1 MDLFPILVGLLV
13 AGTLMSVVFYF
24 QGKSPGVRKRLPL
37 VTKSDMVR
45 TEVGKHYLPMPL
57 IRKLEDIFGL
67 RKDNPRIKEL
77 KLTLLRAG
85 FTSDRAVSVVMGFKL
100 GLPLVLPILAS
111 QFLFKQ
117 EMSKINLLLAFY
129 VLFVSGYF
137 LPNLVLGRLVESRKK
152 KIRGGLPDTLD
163 LMVVCVEAGQGL
175 NAALKR
181 VAEEMMFIHPTIAQ
195 EVLMVNLEISA
206 GMDREQAL
214 RNLGDR
220 TGLDE
225 MISLCNILIQSER
238 FGTSIAQ
245 TLRVQSDILRTS
257 RRQKLEELA
266 AKTPVKLL
274 FPLLLLILPAIMV
287 VILGPAVI
295 RISEN
300 LFKQ

>member
-1 MDLFPILVGLLV
+1 MDLLPILVGLLL
-13 AGTLMSVVFYF
+13 AGTLISVVFYF
-24 QGKSPGVRKRLPL
+24 QGGKSGVRERLSL
-37 VTKSDMVR
+37 ATKSDMVR
-45 TEVGKHYLPMPL
+45 TQVEKHYLPL
-57 IRKLEDIFGL
+57 SVVNKLEEVLGL
-67 RKDNPRIKEL
+67 KKDSARMKEL

-85 FTSDRAVSVVMGFKL
+85 FSSDRAMSIFMGFKL

-111 QFLFKQ
+111 HFLFKQ
-117 EMSKINLLLAFY
+117 EMSEINLLLAFY
-129 VLFVSGYF
+129 VLFMSGYY
-137 LPNLVLGRLVESRKK
+137 LPNLVLARLVESRKK
-152 KIRGGLPDTLD
+152 KIKEGLPDSLD

-181 VAEEMMFIHPTIAQ
+181 VAEEMLLLHPTIAQ
-195 EVLMVNLEISA
+195 ELLMVNLEIHA

-220 TGLDE
+220 CGLDE
-225 MISLCNILIQSER
+225 VVSLCNILIQSER

-245 TLRVQSDILRTS
+245 TLRVQSDILRS
-257 RRQKLEELA
+257 NRRQKLEELA

-300 LFKQ
+300 LFQP

>member
-1 MDLFPILVGLLV
+1 MDLLPMLVGLLV
-13 AGTLMSVVFYF
+13 AGTIMSVVFYF
-24 QGKSPGVRKRLPL
+24 QRESSGVHKRLSL
-37 VTKSDMVR
+37 ATKSDLVR
-45 TEVGKHYLPMPL
+45 TEVEKHYLPL
-57 IRKLEDIFGL
+57 SLLNKLEEVLGL
-67 RKDNPRIKEL
+67 KKDSARMKEL

-85 FTSDRAVSVVMGFKL
+85 FTSDRAMSIFMGFKL
-100 GLPLVLPILAS
+100 GLPLTLPILVS
-111 QFLFKQ
+111 HFLFKQ

-129 VLFVSGYF
+129 VLFVSGYY
-137 LPNLVLGRLVESRKK
+137 LPNLVLSRLVESRKK
-152 KIRGGLPDTLD
+152 KIKEGLPDALD

-181 VAEEMMFIHPTIAQ
+181 VAEEMMLLHPTIAQ
-195 EVLMVNLEISA
+195 ELLMVNLEISA

-225 MISLCNILIQSER
+225 VVSLCNILIQSER

-245 TLRVQSDILRTS
+245 TLRVQSEILRTN

-300 LFKQ
+300 LFQP

>member
-13 AGTLMSVVFYF
+13 AGTIISVVFYF
-24 QGKSPGVRKRLPL
+24 QGGSSGVHKRLSL
-37 VTKSDMVR
+37 ATKSDLVR
-45 TEVGKHYLPMPL
+45 TEVEKHYLPL
-57 IRKLEDIFGL
+57 SLLNKLEEVLGL
-67 RKDNPRIKEL
+67 KKDSARMKEL
-77 KLTLLRAG
+77 KLTLMRAG
-85 FTSDRAVSVVMGFKL
+85 FTGDRARSIFMGFKL
-100 GLPLVLPILAS
+100 GLPLALPILVS
-111 QFLFKQ
+111 HFLFKQ

-129 VLFVSGYF
+129 VLFVSGYY
-137 LPNLVLGRLVESRKK
+137 LPNLVLSRLVESRKK
-152 KIRGGLPDTLD
+152 KIKEGLPDALD

-181 VAEEMMFIHPTIAQ
+181 VAEEMMLLHPTISQ
-195 EVLMVNLEISA
+195 ELLMVNLEISA

-225 MISLCNILIQSER
+225 VVSLCNIMIQSER

-245 TLRVQSDILRTS
+245 TLRVQSDILRTN
-257 RRQKLEELA
+257 RRQRLEELA

-300 LFKQ
+300 LFQP